1 MLTVCVDHFLP
12 SFSPLNSLFLFSG
25 PLPLAP
31 CPSPRNATDNVPTG
45 HALSNPLPTYL
56 RIPLT
61 WYSSTTHSYF
71 PDESA
76 RAIRRVYTSPSDP
89 SSLRQFCGFCGTPLT
104 YWSESP
110 REESDFI
117 SLTLGSL
124 LEDDLRDLE
133 DLGLLPNGTHELE
146 GGGETAEADEGV
158 PWFESMVSGSRL
170 GKMRRSLGARRSGR
184 WSVEWE
190 VVEWGGD
197 DASGSASHD
206 TGREIEDQR
215 PASAGKRKLG
225 VDDEDEHVVLM
236 QP

>member
-1 MLTVCVDHFLP
+1 M
-12 SFSPLNSLFLFSG
+12 
-25 PLPLAP
+25 
-31 CPSPRNATDNVPTG
+31 
-45 HALSNPLPTYL
+45 
-56 RIPLT
+56 
-61 WYSSTTHSYF
+61 
-71 PDESA
+71 
-76 RAIRRVYTSPSDP
+76 YTSPSDP

-110 REESDFI
+110 REESNFI

-133 DLGLLPNGTHELE
+133 ELGLLPEGTHELE
-146 GGGETAEADEGV
+146 GGGETAEVDEGV

-206 TGREIEDQR
+206 TGREIEGQR

-225 VDDEDEHVVLM
+225 VDDEDEHVGADATMKGAL
-236 QP
+236 